1 MIKLFLNLFVLLSG
15 TLNFLFSRKKWL
27 LSLFNDGNK
36 SVNLC
41 SGLLTMSLKDLLL
54 IPVSYRRVMGCSCSS
69 MLLCSVDLGKLFE
82 KLVSEVFQ
90 DHQTDIWVM
99 SSEILVTH
107 TRWLV
112 VYRWSRKGLGR

>member
-1 MIKLFLNLFVLLSG
+1 
-15 TLNFLFSRKKWL
+15 
-27 LSLFNDGNK
+27 
-36 SVNLC
+36 
-41 SGLLTMSLKDLLL
+41 MSLKVLLL
-54 IPVSYRRVMGCSCSS
+54 IPVSYRTVMGCSCSS

-99 SSEILVTH
+99 SGEMLVTH

-112 VYRWSRKGLGR
+112 E

>member
-1 MIKLFLNLFVLLSG
+1 
-15 TLNFLFSRKKWL
+15 
-27 LSLFNDGNK
+27 
-36 SVNLC
+36 
-41 SGLLTMSLKDLLL
+41 MSLKVLLL

-82 KLVSEVFQ
+82 KLVSEVFL

-99 SSEILVTH
+99 SSEMLVTH

-112 VYRWSRKGLGR
+112 EYRWSRKGLGR